1 MFSKLVVCVIS
12 MGVLGC
18 SLLAMRQARLQAAH
32 ELAQTQL
39 RIRSCDER
47 LYKLRSQ
54 IGAAVRPEDVRSLV
68 DEMALLKPMTPPPAE
83 ALRTSHIDPAGAA
96 PAHTDASGKQ
106 VPGKPVVAKPG
117 VGKPG
122 APAKDAKPAKGRPPV
137 EKKPAEDTA
146 RAPEEDE
153 EGHLAI
159 ETQGEEDQ

>member
-83 ALRTSHIDPAGAA
+83 ALRTSHIAPAAA
-96 PAHTDASGKQ
+96 PVHTDAAGKPI
-106 VPGKPVVAKPG
+106 PGKPGAAKPG
-117 VGKPG
+117 AGKPG
-122 APAKDAKPAKGRPPV
+122 APAKDAKPPKGRAPM
-137 EKKPAEDTA
+137 EKKPAGDTA
-146 RAPEEDE
+146 RTPDEED